1 MKNHIIDA
9 TIGAES
15 ITAMTSAVTTL
26 NTEVAEFSVNLDDAE
41 RKHSQKMGT
50 RNETFAREMLD
61 FAQQYPNLIP
71 AIIDVAEL
79 QRDLVAREQITPIL
93 FQVEA
98 LARTLRDTHTAL
110 GIDLYNGTRAMYKA
124 VKPLAAINGVQDII
138 SRIGQRFA
146 AQGRRKTEPAPESMD
161 SSAL

>member
-15 ITAMTSAVTTL
+15 ITAMTGAVTTL

-110 GIDLYNGTRAMYKA
+110 GIDLYNGTRAMYKT
-124 VKPLAAINGVQDII
+124 VKPIAAIHGVQDVIN
-138 SRIGQRFA
+138 RIGLRFA
-146 AQGRRKTEPAPESMD
+146 EQGKRKTAPTPETTPPG
-161 SSAL
+161 AA

>member
-15 ITAMTSAVTTL
+15 ITAMTTAVTTL

-110 GIDLYNGTRAMYKA
+110 GIDLYNGTRAMYKT
-124 VKPLAAINGVQDII
+124 VKPIAAIHGVQDVIN
-138 SRIGQRFA
+138 RIGLRFA
-146 AQGRRKTEPAPESMD
+146 EQGKRKTAPTPETTPP
-161 SSAL
+161 SAA

>member
-9 TIGAES
+9 TITAES
-15 ITAMTSAVTTL
+15 ITTMTTAVTTL
-26 NTEVAEFSVNLDDAE
+26 STEVSEFGIHLDDAQ

-61 FAQQYPNLIP
+61 FAAQYPSMIP
-71 AIIDVAEL
+71 ASIGVADL

-98 LARTLRDTHTAL
+98 LARTLRDTHAAL
-110 GIDLYNGTRAMYKA
+110 GIDLYNGTRAMYKT
-124 VKPLAAINGVQDII
+124 VKPLAAINGLQDVIG
-138 SRIGQRFA
+138 RIGLRFA
-146 AQGRRKTEPAPESMD
+146 AQGKRKTEPAPETTPPTQG
-161 SSAL
+161 